1 MHSQSWDYRHMPTYL
16 ASYGDP
22 NTEAHAVTA
31 GTLPTEPPTH
41 PQHLLFTE
49 GKWKRLACTALFLIF
64 IFYISHCSVFCKYKH
79 KQSSSVSVCLKLN
92 FQHDPSTDLFPISH
106 PFQIHTSTHTPG
118 PLSKQIQ
125 IWKSHVKLATG
136 HFLRYFILF
145 LLLSALQL
153 STVSSRIPNISV
165 FFS

>member
-1 MHSQSWDYRHMPTYL
+1 MPTCL

-31 GTLPTEPPTH
+31 GTLPTEPPIH
-41 PQHLLFTE
+41 PQPLLFTE
-49 GKWKRLACTALFLIF
+49 GKWKRLSCTALFLIF
-64 IFYISHCSVFCKYKH
+64 IFYISHCSDFCKYKH
-79 KQSSSVSVCLKLN
+79 FIFCKYKQNSSVSVCLKLN
-92 FQHDPSTDLFPISH
+92 FQHDPFTDLFPISH

-118 PLSKQIQ
+118 PLSKQTQ
-125 IWKSHVKLATG
+125 IWKRHVKLATG
-136 HFLRYFILF
+136 HFIRYFILF